1 MKKIYILLENILMHP
16 TESRCRA
23 LHVTLESLLR
33 VISISLASPHPA
45 EGALVCRSRKKNP
58 PPRRENHKQQ
68 IRFRSGGKTGYYQI
82 GAG

>member
-45 EGALVCRSRKKNP
+45 EGALVCRSRKKTLLPDGKIINSKSDLDQEE
-58 PPRRENHKQQ
+58 RRDIIK
-68 IRFRSGGKTGYYQI
+68 
-82 GAG
+82 